1 MNLQKDLLECIG
13 NYLQASEETVAT
25 AESVTAG
32 FLQFSFSQ
40 VKDASKIFKGGMTVY
55 TLEEKVKF
63 LQVDE
68 KEAEACD
75 CVSQNISDTMALN
88 IARSFGTDWG
98 IAVTGY
104 ATPVKESGFKLFAYF
119 SFSYKGGIVL
129 SRKMDLNS
137 RKDSVSAQLCYTEFI
152 LESLKVEIENQQA
165 RKEEEEE

>member
-13 NYLQASEETVAT
+13 NYLQASKETVAT

-63 LQVDE
+63 LDVDE
-68 KEAEACD
+68 KEAEACN
-75 CVSQNISDTMALN
+75 CVSQDISDTMALN
-88 IARSFGTDWG
+88 VAKSFGTDWG
-98 IAVTGY
+98 MAVTGY
-104 ATPVKESGFKLFAYF
+104 ATPVEESDFKLFAYF
-119 SFSYKGGIVL
+119 SFAYKGKIVL

-137 RKDSVSAQLCYTEFI
+137 RKDAISAQLCYSEFM
-152 LESLKVEIENQQA
+152 LECLKVEIENQQT
-165 RKEEEEE
+165 RKEEES

>member
-13 NYLQASEETVAT
+13 NYLQASEETVAS

-40 VKDASKIFKGGMTVY
+40 VKDASKIFKGGITVY
-55 TLEEKVKF
+55 ILEEKVKF

-68 KEAEACD
+68 KEAEACN

-88 IARSFGTDWG
+88 VAKLFNTDWG
-98 IAVTGY
+98 MAITGY
-104 ATPVKESGFKLFAYF
+104 ATPVEKSDFKLFAYF
-119 SFSYKGGIVL
+119 SFAYQGKVVL

-137 RKDSVSAQLCYTEFI
+137 RKDSISAQLCYSEFM
-152 LESLKVEIENQQA
+152 LECLKVEIENQQI
-165 RKEEEEE
+165 RKEEES